1 MLTHQ
6 PTGLY
11 GWIKSNDGRSL
22 GLFLAFLMAVQLLA
36 IPSLF
41 FPLMLLDAAHAPF
54 LGWGGYFLRYAPL
67 VLAGSVV
74 WFGWKY
80 WWHIETVKRA
90 VGFHFVDNADEPY
103 LCSVIEPL
111 IVMWGLPIPFV
122 GVIESEARNAFAC
135 GVGRKKAVV
144 VVTRGLIDDLTREE
158 LSCVLAH
165 ELSHIKNGDIRLMAA
180 ANIFMSA
187 LTEMHRNNPMQ
198 MTPIHAVLAIA
209 VPAVLPI
216 TLLGNLLGAVA
227 LRAGQTSRLLIA
239 SSREYIADA
248 EAVQLTKNPGAMAS
262 ALVKVEHAFR
272 LKGLRAVDDSMM
284 IAGETEGDNAT
295 HPTIAQRIAALA
307 RTTGS
312 MVFNSPDSPSRA
324 TIATTPSLSQAEAAA
339 LLRRLPEARP
349 IERIRRSTKPNWL
362 ALDQLGQISAVFA
375 VVALVTLHWQEIG
388 QPDKLLAKFDTR
400 PIAVMIGNPLACHTG
415 LLPSNACKGQVGSYA
430 VFEGQNNTLAGN
442 LAERSRERREAGHAN
457 PDLTLASLSKPGG
470 ERAEWP
476 GQSGQLKGVF
486 ANFADPARHSFYSDD
501 GTYSTK
507 VPEEL
512 RIAELEQ
519 VGCYPSTFFHNDPKG
534 KFRMVGDRQ
543 LDYSITKFE
552 AEAEGLTISRG
563 ALGSADEADWLR
575 SYLERREFLLTF
587 SFSNWGLPGLER
599 MRAAFDQPG
608 HAAVVE
614 RIATRLADPTFA
626 GALKPLERAMMKS
639 LATRP
644 QDFLPC
650 GALKHMAPA

>member
-41 FPLMLLDAAHAPF
+41 VPLMLLDAAHAPF

-122 GVIESEARNAFAC
+122 GVIESPARNAFAC

-144 VVTRGLIDDLTREE
+144 VVTRGVIDDLSREE

-216 TLLGNLLGAVA
+216 TLLGICWVQWPCELGRH
-227 LRAGQTSRLLIA
+227 RA
-239 SSREYIADA
+239 
-248 EAVQLTKNPGAMAS
+248 
-262 ALVKVEHAFR
+262 
-272 LKGLRAVDDSMM
+272 
-284 IAGETEGDNAT
+284 
-295 HPTIAQRIAALA
+295 
-307 RTTGS
+307 
-312 MVFNSPDSPSRA
+312 
-324 TIATTPSLSQAEAAA
+324 
-339 LLRRLPEARP
+339 
-349 IERIRRSTKPNWL
+349 
-362 ALDQLGQISAVFA
+362 
-375 VVALVTLHWQEIG
+375 
-388 QPDKLLAKFDTR
+388 
-400 PIAVMIGNPLACHTG
+400 C
-415 LLPSNACKGQVGSYA
+415 
-430 VFEGQNNTLAGN
+430 
-442 LAERSRERREAGHAN
+442 
-457 PDLTLASLSKPGG
+457 
-470 ERAEWP
+470 
-476 GQSGQLKGVF
+476 
-486 ANFADPARHSFYSDD
+486 
-501 GTYSTK
+501 
-507 VPEEL
+507 
-512 RIAELEQ
+512 
-519 VGCYPSTFFHNDPKG
+519 
-534 KFRMVGDRQ
+534 
-543 LDYSITKFE
+543 
-552 AEAEGLTISRG
+552 
-563 ALGSADEADWLR
+563 
-575 SYLERREFLLTF
+575 
-587 SFSNWGLPGLER
+587 
-599 MRAAFDQPG
+599 
-608 HAAVVE
+608 
-614 RIATRLADPTFA
+614 
-626 GALKPLERAMMKS
+626 
-639 LATRP
+639 
-644 QDFLPC
+644 
-650 GALKHMAPA
+650 

>member
-1 MLTHQ
+1 MFAQ
-6 PTGLY
+6 EPTGLY
-11 GWIKSNDGRSL
+11 SWIRSNDGRST

-41 FPLMLLDAAHAPF
+41 VPLMLIDPGHAPF
-54 LGWGGYFLRYAPL
+54 LGWSGYFLRYAPL
-67 VLAGSVV
+67 VLAGSVG

-90 VGFHFVDNADEPY
+90 AGFHFIDNADEPY

-122 GVIESEARNAFAC
+122 GVIETPARNAFAC

-144 VVTRGLIDDLTREE
+144 VVTRGLIEDLTREE

-209 VPAVLPI
+209 VPALLPI

-272 LKGLRAVDDSMM
+272 LKGMRAVDDAML

-324 TIATTPSLSQAEAAA
+324 AIATMPSLSQAEAAA

-349 IERIRRSTKPNWL
+349 IERIRRSAKPNWL
-362 ALDQLGQISAVFA
+362 ALDQMGQISAVFA
-375 VVALVTLHWQEIG
+375 VATLLTLHWQEIG

-400 PIAVMIGNPLACHTG
+400 PIAAMIGNPLACHTG
-415 LLPSNACKGQVGSYA
+415 MMPVSACKGKVDSYA
-430 VFEGQNNTLAGN
+430 DFEGQNNTLAGY
-442 LAERSRERREAGHAN
+442 LAERSRERRDAGHAN
-457 PDLTLASLSKPGG
+457 PDLTLASLSHPGG

-476 GQSGQLKGVF
+476 GQSKRLKGVF
-486 ANFADPARHSFYSDD
+486 ANFADPARSSFYSSD
-501 GTYSTK
+501 GTFSTK
-507 VPEEL
+507 VPEAL
-512 RIAELEQ
+512 VIAELEQ

-534 KFRMVGDRQ
+534 KFRMVGDRS
-543 LDYSITKFE
+543 LDYSITNFE
-552 AEAEGLTISRG
+552 AEAAGLVISRG
-563 ALGSADEADWLR
+563 MSGSADEADWLR

-599 MRAAFDQPG
+599 MRAAFAEPAHG
-608 HAAVVE
+608 AVLG
-614 RIATRLADPTFA
+614 RIEARLAETEFA
-626 GALKPLERAMMKS
+626 AALAPLERARMKA
-639 LATRP
+639 LAARP
-644 QDFLPC
+644 DDYLPC
-650 GALKHMAPA
+650 GALKFMAPA